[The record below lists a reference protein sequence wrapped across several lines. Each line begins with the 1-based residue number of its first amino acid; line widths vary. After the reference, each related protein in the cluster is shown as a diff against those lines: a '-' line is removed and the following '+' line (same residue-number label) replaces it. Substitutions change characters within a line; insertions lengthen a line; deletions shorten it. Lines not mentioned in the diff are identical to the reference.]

1 MSLKL
6 RHGRRVEK
14 RPAGTVV
21 EDVWATS
28 VLEQLGEEGD
38 GEAPFTCSARW

>member
-14 RPAGTVV
+14 RPAGTAV

-28 VLEQLGEEGD
+28 VLGQLGEEGD
-38 GEAPFTCSARW
+38 GEAPFSCSANL

>member
-14 RPAGTVV
+14 HPAGITV
-21 EDVWATS
+21 EDMWATS
-28 VLEQLGEEGD
+28 VLGQLGEEGD
-38 GEAPFTCSARW
+38 GEAPFSCSARL